1 MTCSRRQELG
11 AVAGKG
17 IGMLYKFKS
26 RNAGDVIMLEPNGRQ
41 VLEIIGK
48 EPGPQGIVLVEQMP
62 QAMAALRAAVAQEE
76 LAFAQAKAAFEAGQ
90 TRESPEGEGVN
101 LRQRVQPFIEMLRL
115 SHQHGDPVVWGV

>member
-1 MTCSRRQELG
+1 
-11 AVAGKG
+11 
-17 IGMLYKFKS
+17 MLYRFKS

-48 EPGPQGIVLVEQMP
+48 EPAAQGIVLVEQMP

-90 TRESPEGEGVN
+90 SRESPEGEGVS
-101 LRQRVQPFIEMLRL
+101 LRQRTLPFLELLRI